1 MWGGWVTSEWP
12 INIILISK
20 KPKQHKWKFLQH
32 KPAQT
37 EHKRL
42 RLFWPCFELGG
53 QLHGGGSGVF
63 LQYVVKL
70 LSWRDLNCL
79 LKWVHYHNIKVYVYS
94 MNTLWDCWSQWILDL
109 WLLVQQIKWIMC
121 KKRNAHLM
129 HNKYASHS
137 VASAL
142 LSFSSFT
149 KKQNRSRN
157 LRNVCFVTTPLS
169 IPLKAVV

>member
-1 MWGGWVTSEWP
+1 MW
-12 INIILISK
+12 L
-20 KPKQHKWKFLQH
+20 
-32 KPAQT
+32 
-37 EHKRL
+37 
-42 RLFWPCFELGG
+42 
-53 QLHGGGSGVF
+53 
-63 LQYVVKL
+63 KL
-70 LSWRDLNCL
+70 LSWRDFNCL
-79 LKWVHYHNIKVYVYS
+79 LKWLHYHNINVYVYS

-129 HNKYASHS
+129 HNKYASHR

-157 LRNVCFVTTPLS
+157 LRNVNFCGILSRYKHRIMDHNSVVTVSKFLYSLP
-169 IPLKAVV
+169 IPVKIHGSRYQFLYQSKTQNHAN